1 MTTAA
6 PLVAVLMG
14 SKSDWEVMKSTAD
27 ILTTFAVAHEC
38 RVLSAHRT
46 PVEASDYIRAA
57 AGRGTKV
64 IIAAAGGAA
73 HLAGACAAHTT
84 LPVLGVPMEGWALK
98 GLDALLSTVMMPP
111 GMPVGTLAIG
121 KPGAVN
127 AALLAVQILALAEPR
142 LAAALVA
149 YRDEQRRKILSEQLG

>member
-27 ILTTFAVAHEC
+27 TLTTFAVAHEC

-46 PVEASDYIRAA
+46 PVEACDYIRAA
-57 AGRGTKV
+57 SGRGTRV

-73 HLAGACAAHTT
+73 HLAGACAAHTI

-127 AALLAVQILALAEPR
+127 AALLAVQILALSDPR

-149 YRDEQRRKILSEQLG
+149 YREEQRRKILAEQLA